1 MVDTNTIVSYSC
13 SPLKTYILNMFY
25 KKENVNTVFS
35 RQTNDVECLEG
46 TTRDPEE
53 ETERSHGLW

>member
-1 MVDTNTIVSYSC
+1 
-13 SPLKTYILNMFY
+13 MFY